1 VLFVPLRAQCR
12 RIDDTLFSGKLA
24 IGGTPALADF
34 LGVETFDGFHQRL
47 G

>member
-1 VLFVPLRAQCR
+1 VSTDR
-12 RIDDTLFSGKLA
+12 RHPFLGQARDS
-24 IGGTPALADF
+24 GTPALADF